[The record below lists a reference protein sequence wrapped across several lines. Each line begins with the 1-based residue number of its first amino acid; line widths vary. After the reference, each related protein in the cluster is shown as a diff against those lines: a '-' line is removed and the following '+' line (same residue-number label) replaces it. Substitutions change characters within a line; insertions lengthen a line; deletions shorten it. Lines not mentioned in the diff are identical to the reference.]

1 MSMKNILVPV
11 VKKDD
16 LRKVVEERLGASF
29 MKQVDEQYVCAEPFR
44 AFLLDLANESEFSTT
59 RYVKIVIDY
68 LLGYRYD
75 LQNEVLEIIDEEFS
89 NCRYIIV
96 EL

>member
-1 MSMKNILVPV
+1 MKNILVPV

-16 LRKVVEERLGASF
+16 LRKVVEERLGANF
-29 MKQVDEQYVCAEPFR
+29 MKQVDEQYVCDDPFR
-44 AFLLDLANESEFSTT
+44 ALLLDLANESEFSTT
-59 RYVKIVIDY
+59 KYVKIVIDY

-75 LQNEVLEIIDEEFS
+75 LQNEVIEIIDEEFS
-89 NCRYIIV
+89 NYRYIII

>member
-1 MSMKNILVPV
+1 MKNILVPV

-16 LRKVVEERLGASF
+16 LRKVVEERLGANF
-29 MKQVDEQYVCAEPFR
+29 MKQVDEQYVCDDPFR
-44 AFLLDLANESEFSTT
+44 ALLLDLANESEFSTT

-75 LQNEVLEIIDEEFS
+75 LQNEVIEIIDKEFS
-89 NCRYIIV
+89 NNRYIIV